1 MMKLLVTGANGLLG
15 QKLISLSASLQEIS
29 FVATG
34 RGENRNPTGKYEYRQ
49 LDVTSREEVSTV
61 LKEINPDVVINCAAM
76 THVDQCETHQEACWS
91 QNVRALEY
99 LIASCIEANAFLI
112 QLSTDFIFDGLAG
125 PYTEEAVAHPLSY
138 YGKSKLASEDLLK
151 SSPVKSAIVRT
162 VLVYGIA
169 HDMSKSNIIL
179 WVKHSLEQGKKIQ
192 VINDQWRTP
201 TLAEDLA
208 LGCTAIAQKRA
219 EGIFNLS
226 GKDLLTPHEMALKT
240 AHFFKL
246 DASLIEEVDGSV
258 FTQPAQRPART
269 GFILD
274 KAITELNY
282 NPHSFD
288 EGMAILQK
296 QLSLRSL

>member
-1 MMKLLVTGANGLLG
+1 MKLLVTGANGLLG
-15 QKLISLSASLQEIS
+15 QKLIRLSESLREIS

-34 RGENRNPTGKYEYRQ
+34 KGLNRNPPGRYEYRQ
-49 LDVTSREEVSTV
+49 LDVTLQDEVSRV
-61 LKEINPDVVINCAAM
+61 LEEINPDVVINCAAM
-76 THVDQCETHQEACWS
+76 TDVDQCETHQEACWV
-91 QNVRALEY
+91 QNVIAVEY
-99 LIASCIEANAFLI
+99 LIASCNEVKAFLI

-125 PYTEEAVAHPLSY
+125 PYDELAVANPLSF
-138 YGKSKLASEDLLK
+138 YGQSKLASEDLVK
-151 SSPVKSAIVRT
+151 ASPIKSAIART

-169 HDMSKSNIIL
+169 HDISKVNIIL
-179 WVKHSLEQGKKIQ
+179 WVKNSLEKGEKIQ

-208 LGCTAIAQKRA
+208 AGCMAIAQKTA

-240 AHFFKL
+240 AQFFNL

-258 FTQPAQRPART
+258 FTQSAQRPART
-269 GFILD
+269 GLILD
-274 KAITELNY
+274 KAIAELDY

-288 EGMAILQK
+288 ESMFFLQK
-296 QLSLRSL
+296 QLLLRSF

>member
-1 MMKLLVTGANGLLG
+1 MKLLVTGANGLLG
-15 QKLISLSASLQEIS
+15 QKLISLSESLHKIF

-34 RGENRNPTGKYEYRQ
+34 RGKNRNPPGKYEYRQ
-49 LDVTSREEVSTV
+49 LDVTHQGEVSKV

-76 THVDQCETHQEACWS
+76 THVDQCETQQEACWA
-91 QNVRALEY
+91 QNVTALEY
-99 LIASCIEANAFLI
+99 LIASCIEVNAFLI
-112 QLSTDFIFDGLAG
+112 HLSTDFIFDGLAG
-125 PYTEEAVAHPLSY
+125 PYAEEAVARPLSH
-138 YGKSKLASEDLLK
+138 YGLSKLASEDLLK
-151 SSPVKSAIVRT
+151 ASSIKSAIVRT

-208 LGCTAIAQKRA
+208 LGCMAIAQKKV
-219 EGIFNLS
+219 EGIFNVS

-240 AHFFKL
+240 AHFFNL
-246 DASLIEEVDGSV
+246 DVSLIEEVDGSV
-258 FTQPAQRPART
+258 FTQPANRPART

-274 KAITELNY
+274 KAIAELNY
-282 NPHSFD
+282 KPHSFD
-288 EGMAILQK
+288 EGIAILQK
-296 QLSLRSL
+296 QLAGKSL